1 MQPVYMIGFLH
12 RVFQSL
18 AKPFRK
24 LNLVDE
30 NNKDFPEIVTGAALV
45 YAFFVLLVGGLF
57 TLMLLFGEPVAQG

>member
-1 MQPVYMIGFLH
+1 M
-12 RVFQSL
+12 
-18 AKPFRK
+18 
-24 LNLVDE
+24 DE